1 VAPVPH
7 FYRCGMNAIRALWA
21 PRTWRATAHA
31 LTGLVLGPLVAS
43 VLVTLLVLW
52 GAALVSLLAG
62 PSGGWGLAVV
72 YLLWTVGAPVPLL
85 WVIRNAGRLHRA
97 RFRWLLGVELTR
109 PLPIEGRGLRRL
121 VREWRSPAT
130 GRRLSYHVVALF
142 IGIFGG
148 GPVLACWTAV
158 LIAAGFLTGGWRDD
172 WYPGFGATVTLLA
185 PVLLL
190 GAPWVARGIA
200 HVDTLAAR
208 ELLGRSRADDLADQV
223 AALARSR
230 AEIVTAT
237 DAERRRIERD
247 LHDGAQQRLVSLAM
261 NLGMAR
267 AALDREGASLADA
280 KDAINEA
287 HDEAKLA
294 LTELREFVRGL
305 HAAVLNDR
313 GLDAALSGIA
323 ARAPLPVRLRVDVDE
338 RCPPSVE
345 AIAYFIVS
353 EALTNVAKHAH
364 ARHAEV
370 TAERVGKN
378 LKVVV
383 TDDGRG
389 GADPERG
396 TGLRGLV
403 QRAASVDGTLDVHSP
418 PGGPTTVT
426 AELPCT
432 PEESA

>member
-1 VAPVPH
+1 
-7 FYRCGMNAIRALWA
+7 MNALRALWA

-31 LTGLVLGPLVAS
+31 LAGLVLGLLVAS

-52 GAALVSLLAG
+52 WAALFSLLAG
-62 PSGGWGLAVV
+62 PTGTWALVTV
-72 YLLWTVGAPVPLL
+72 YVLWTFGAPVPLL
-85 WVIRNAGRLHRA
+85 WFIRAAGRLQRA
-97 RFRWLLGVELTR
+97 RFRWLLGVDLPR
-109 PLPIEGRGLRRL
+109 PLPVEGSGLRRL

-130 GRRLSYHVVALF
+130 GRQLTYHVVALF
-142 IGIFGG
+142 IGVVGG
-148 GPVLACWTAV
+148 GVLLACWSAV
-158 LIAAGFLTGGWRDD
+158 PVAVGFVAGDWNDD
-172 WYPGFGATVTLLA
+172 WYPGFGVTVTALA
-185 PVLLL
+185 PALLF
-190 GAPWVARGIA
+190 GAPWVARGLA

-208 ELLGRSRADDLADQV
+208 ELLGRSRADELAEQV

-230 AEIVTAT
+230 AEIVAAT

-267 AALDREGASLADA
+267 AALDRDGASLDRAREA
-280 KDAINEA
+280 VREA

-323 ARAPLPVRLRVDVDE
+323 ARAPFPVRLRVDVDE

-353 EALTNVAKHAH
+353 EALTNVAKHAG
-364 ARHAEV
+364 ARHADV
-370 TAERVGKN
+370 SVERTGTI
-378 LKVVV
+378 LRIVV
-383 TDDGRG
+383 TDDGNG

-396 TGLRGLV
+396 TGLRGLAR
-403 QRAASVDGTLDVHSP
+403 RAASVDGTLDVRSP

-432 PEESA
+432 PEEP